1 MNKKNSED
9 FLLRVNDEITLRLPT
24 IGDAEILFALVD
36 KNREHLREFLG
47 WVDSSNE
54 VVDTRTFIEEGLP
67 QWLSLHSLH
76 LSIWKNDLLIGA
88 VGFHNIDYL
97 NHSTSMGYWLDKEHG
112 GKGIMRKCV
121 KVLIDYGFNSLK
133 LHRIEIRCVTNN
145 IRSQNVAESLGF
157 QKEGVLKDAIHHYG
171 EYFDAVLYSLIA
183 LDS

>member
-1 MNKKNSED
+1 
-9 FLLRVNDEITLRLPT
+9 
-24 IGDAEILFALVD
+24 
-36 KNREHLREFLG
+36 
-47 WVDSSNE
+47 
-54 VVDTRTFIEEGLP
+54 
-67 QWLSLHSLH
+67 
-76 LSIWKNDLLIGA
+76 
-88 VGFHNIDYL
+88 
-97 NHSTSMGYWLDKEHG
+97 MGYWLDKEHG